1 MLTLYWQIGDAIRTR
16 QQADGWGTKVVD
28 RLAADLRAE
37 FPGMTGL
44 SRSNLNYML
53 AFATAWPAEAIFQQP
68 AGKLGWGHLMLL
80 LDKLDDAAARDWYAA
95 AAAAGGWSRDVLR
108 NQIMNRTRERFGAAP
123 SNFARHLEP
132 GDSELAQ
139 QLAKD
144 PYVFDFLGLS
154 AGVAERDLEQALM
167 DRMVDT
173 LRELGTG
180 FAFVGRQVHF
190 EVDRDDFYL
199 DLLFFEIPQLRYV
212 VVELKIGKFE
222 PGYAGQLGFYV
233 ALVDDKLRNPDA
245 HKPTV
250 GLLMC
255 SDRNETV
262 VRYSLGATTSPV
274 AGVAQDHAGGCS
286 RPAPR
291 LGAPTV
297 VARPD
302 RGGSPGLFR
311 RMVLT
316 GLVAHLADRAGQ
328 GDGPPVTA
336 EGRGTRRP
344 VRCVHWGCEARRVG
358 PASGRGV
365 VPSPRRGGP
374 RPWPGSWAGPVRV
387 PTGQARTEAAPR
399 GRHRSGRI

>member
-1 MLTLYWQIGDAIRTR
+1 MSREANYPRTSS
-16 QQADGWGTKVVD
+16 APAHPVVD
-28 RLAADLRAE
+28 QSTEDGSLTGRL
-37 FPGMTGL
+37 
-44 SRSNLNYML
+44 S
-53 AFATAWPAEAIFQQP
+53 
-68 AGKLGWGHLMLL
+68 
-80 LDKLDDAAARDWYAA
+80 
-95 AAAAGGWSRDVLR
+95 
-108 NQIMNRTRERFGAAP
+108 TR
-123 SNFARHLEP
+123 
-132 GDSELAQ
+132 
-139 QLAKD
+139 
-144 PYVFDFLGLS
+144 
-154 AGVAERDLEQALM
+154 
-167 DRMVDT
+167 
-173 LRELGTG
+173 
-180 FAFVGRQVHF
+180 
-190 EVDRDDFYL
+190 
-199 DLLFFEIPQLRYV
+199 
-212 VVELKIGKFE
+212 
-222 PGYAGQLGFYV
+222 
-233 ALVDDKLRNPDA
+233 
-245 HKPTV
+245 PTV
-250 GLLMC
+250 RPGVGWTA
-255 SDRNETV
+255 SGPQTPRWGSV
-262 VRYSLGATTSPV
+262 VRPGPRWL
-274 AGVAQDHAGGCS
+274 GVAQDHAGGCS